1 MLYFKDDVPL
11 ESLVMPIER
20 NDEDYSVFF
29 TITHNSAVDVKM
41 INNGDKKDI
50 KNHFGDFEAI
60 SRELL
65 KNTRSLAKFKL
76 GADKSAVS
84 KVHAEHVDVAESF
97 EKLIEFCVD
106 SLVKTPDLTLLKNF
120 KLFQVSLKV

>member
-84 KVHAEHVDVAESF
+84 KVHAE
-97 EKLIEFCVD
+97 KLIEFCVD